1 MNPTVSIIIATY
13 NSGKTLRRAME
24 SVLCQSYQDW
34 ECIVVDGAS
43 KDNTIDIV
51 KEFVSR
57 DSRFRYISEPD
68 HGIYDAFNKGWK
80 MAKGEWVMYLGSDDR
95 LTEKGF
101 AEVFEDDYS
110 DYDIISGDVWI
121 EKIDG
126 SVKPNISE
134 GYAGC
139 HQGKFARPSL
149 LKRMNG
155 FDEQYKILAD
165 KDLMVRM
172 EKAGVKIFNA
182 HHFVA
187 YFTMGGASQDVKSEW
202 KRYKERVKIDR
213 RNKLSICPEFTC
225 ALIHLRIVA
234 SYFYRLALKSILGNA
249 HK

>member
-1 MNPTVSIIIATY
+1 MVSIIIATY
-13 NSGKTLRRAME
+13 NSEKTLRRALD
-24 SVLCQSYQDW
+24 SVLNQTYQDW

-43 KDNTIDIV
+43 KDNTIEIV
-51 KEFVSR
+51 KEYVKK

-95 LTEKGF
+95 LTQNGF
-101 AEVFEDDYS
+101 TEVFKDDYP
-110 DYDIISGDVWI
+110 DYDIISGDVFI

-149 LKRMNG
+149 LERMNG

-172 EKAGVKIFNA
+172 EKAGVKIFNS

-187 YFTMGGASQDVKSEW
+187 YFIMDGASQNIKGEW
-202 KRYKERVKIDR
+202 KRYKERVKIYKA
-213 RNKLSICPEFTC
+213 NKLSRWSEYTC
-225 ALIHLRIVA
+225 AIIHLRIII
-234 SYFYRLALKSILGNA
+234 SYFYRLLLKSIKWN
-249 HK
+249 